1 MGNLISKNKKIKK
14 QQITNTS
21 VKVAH
26 TFRVLTQKDIDAER
40 SNAYSYVL

>member
-1 MGNLISKNKKIKK
+1 MGKLISKHTKIKK

-26 TFRVLTQKDIDAER
+26 TVRVLTQKDIDAER
-40 SNAYSYVL
+40 SSAYSYVL